1 MNFLEKLSR
10 AVTGAVESMGEATR
24 RTAAL
29 NRMRTVIDAQEQAAQ
44 REYLALGRYYYNNLR
59 DRKDPVAESHSAELD
74 VILGRQD
81 RALASLEEL
90 YQYEGPTDAFFA
102 QGEERE
108 EVDLEDVKKFDFD
121 PEKAAETVKSTMDKA
136 VETVT
141 PVVEAVKEKAAPV
154 VEAVKEKAAPV
165 VEAAKEKA
173 APVVEAVKEKA
184 APVVDAV
191 KEKAEEVKKAVKEA
205 REKGAQEAQAAKETM
220 EEAKKEAQEAEA
232 AVEKAAREVEETLKN
247 AQNAAP
253 TEDEEPVTGKIQP
266 EKKEPVDENAD
277 LPFEG

>member
-121 PEKAAETVKSTMDKA
+121 PEKAAETVKSTVDKA

-141 PVVEAVKEKAAPV
+141 PMVEAVKEKAAPV
-154 VEAVKEKAAPV
+154 VEAV
-165 VEAAKEKA
+165 KEKA

-253 TEDEEPVTGKIQP
+253 TEDEEPVTGKVKP
-266 EKKEPVDENAD
+266 EKKEAADENAD